1 MPSRTPSIEELPL
14 PDVEILNNSA
24 TGEHLIVVTALNE
37 DDQQSPPNWSSRKKF
52 HVFAAGILADFNSTL
67 GSALP
72 SGAIGSISKQFG
84 VHSKVQL
91 VLPISM
97 YVIGFIAGPLVYGPF
112 SESFGR
118 KPVLLIP
125 LVGYAAFTLGSA
137 LAPNWASFLAFRL
150 LSGTMASSP
159 IAIVGGLFADIYTD
173 EKDRG
178 KYLTWFIAVSGFGPC
193 LAPMISGFI
202 SMNTTWRWTFWVAFI
217 LAVFTLPL
225 ILTMP
230 ETYQPVI
237 LRQRAAILREVAQTD
252 NIVTNS
258 IADLRRPMELI
269 KIVLTRPLRMFATEA
284 IVFFSC
290 LYLALIYGVFYM
302 TFQVYPLAFVNI
314 YHMSI
319 GISGL
324 TFLPFGIGCVLAVL
338 IFFQWDKYLLN
349 AQQNAKPWSLR
360 PESRRLPLMCLGGP
374 LWAISL
380 FWLGWT
386 AKVDIHWSAPLLS
399 GITLGT
405 GYLLIFIVC
414 CLIVLEYVAC

>member
-1 MPSRTPSIEELPL
+1 MPSRAPSIEELPL
-14 PDVEILNNSA
+14 PDVQILNDST
-24 TGEHLIVVTALNE
+24 TGEQLIVVTALNE
-37 DDQQSPPNWSSRKKF
+37 DDQQSPPNWSSQKKL

-72 SGAIGSISKQFG
+72 SGAIGSIAKEFA
-84 VHSKVQL
+84 VDSKVQL

-125 LVGYAAFTLGSA
+125 LAGYAAFTLGSA
-137 LAPNWASFLAFRL
+137 LASTWPSFLAFRL

-173 EKDRG
+173 QKERG

-193 LAPMISGFI
+193 LAPLISGFI

-217 LAVFTLPL
+217 LAVVTLPL
-225 ILTMP
+225 VFTMP

-237 LRQRAAILREVAQTD
+237 LRQRAAMLREVAQTD

-258 IADLRRPMELI
+258 IADLRKPVELVGV
-269 KIVLTRPLRMFATEA
+269 VLTRPLRMFATEA

-302 TFQVYPLAFVNI
+302 TFQVYPLAFINI
-314 YHMSI
+314 YQMSI

-324 TFLPFGIGCVLAVL
+324 AFLPFGVGCVFAVL
-338 IFFQWDKYLLN
+338 IFFQYDKYLLD
-349 AQQNAKPWSLR
+349 AQSRAKEWSFR
-360 PESRRLPLMCLGGP
+360 PENRRLPLMCLGGP
-374 LWAISL
+374 IWAISL

-386 AKVDIHWSAPLLS
+386 AKADIHWSAPLLS
-399 GITLGT
+399 GVPLGT

-414 CLIVLEYVAC
+414 NPKSREFIVG